1 MINQGQK
8 CQYEF
13 SFPNEYTD
21 ELINSISELTN
32 IKEND
37 IHDNILKY
45 DSNDEMIYVVKDNKE
60 NFILTKY
67 NKKHWMYLV
76 IIRCDEKYSKEIEK
90 ILCYINEDIEE
101 NYGEDH
107 SKEINNVINNT
118 KTFFYRIDKQYKI
131 SVKLKENY

>member
-21 ELINSISELTN
+21 ELINSISKLIN
-32 IKEND
+32 IKETD
-37 IHDNILKY
+37 IHDNVLKY
-45 DSNDEMIYVVKDNKE
+45 DSNDEMIHIVKDNKE

-90 ILCYINEDIEE
+90 ILYDINEDIEE

-118 KTFFYRIDKQYKI
+118 KTFFNRIDEQYKI
-131 SVKLKENY
+131 SVKLKGNY